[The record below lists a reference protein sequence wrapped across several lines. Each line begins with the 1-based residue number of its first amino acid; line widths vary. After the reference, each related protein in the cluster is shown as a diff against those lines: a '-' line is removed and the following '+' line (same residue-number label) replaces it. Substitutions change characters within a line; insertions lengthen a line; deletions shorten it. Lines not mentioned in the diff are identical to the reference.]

1 MPLPTSICSHPPI
14 HPHLS
19 PTQQSQPPPPTTSLQ
34 PQSLASPSPAISTP
48 PSTSSSSMPSLQS
61 TWGNR
66 VNITTTQ
73 QTNEI
78 LGKLPI
84 DNVVE
89 HRGYPS
95 NMRRFRIFGLWLMV
109 GQWWAMPCELFFGAN
124 NFLFPICNTIF
135 KMAWGQ
141 VPSRVQRSKL
151 VASAAVCSQAF
162 QSVVLFLRL
171 SASIHCGCQ
180 PVQRWQQRCSSTRPQ
195 AATSG
200 WGVVKRLK
208 AWSSSR
214 HKTSASWSR

>member
-124 NFLFPICNTIF
+124 NFLCPNMQHNFQDGMGPSAKQNSKVKTCGICSCLFSSFPKRCV
-135 KMAWGQ
+135 
-141 VPSRVQRSKL
+141 VPS
-151 VASAAVCSQAF
+151 AVSQH
-162 QSVVLFLRL
+162 SLRL
-171 SASIHCGCQ
+171 STSAAMAATMFIH
-180 PVQRWQQRCSSTRPQ
+180 Q
-195 AATSG
+195 AAGCNLWVGGS
-200 WGVVKRLK
+200 
-208 AWSSSR
+208 
-214 HKTSASWSR
+214 